1 MNQAF
6 TLLLPYLQDESLAG
20 NQISEQHVPEKRAPC
35 LLVADENLSG
45 VAFTDVGA
53 GAEVI
58 SNRFDIARLA
68 TAAGLSTQ
76 FNDFDFSVYPPAHF
90 ARICYRISK
99 ERAVVEHIIKQS
111 LHLLRP
117 GGELILCGAKNEG
130 LKRYAGVSAE
140 YFDSPA
146 ETRKRGSM
154 YTARIIKNTS
164 ETKLVRPKDHS
175 DYEQMIAVEVDD
187 SIAGDAGF
195 NNQLYTKPGLF
206 GAARFDQGSAMLVAY
221 LEAFFEEFRT
231 PPQSLLDLGC
241 GYGYLTVSAARL
253 GISHGMTRIVATDNC
268 AAAIIACR
276 ANIERLNISA
286 EVIAD
291 DCAQGISETFD
302 AVICNPPFHQGF
314 KTDSALSEK
323 FVRAAAEHLTSE
335 GRALFVVNQFV
346 PLEKVASQVFKSI
359 EVVNKDR
366 SFKLLSMARPTRS
379 LVRRT

>member
-6 TLLLPYLQDESLAG
+6 TLLLPYLQDESLPG
-20 NQISEQHVPEKRAPC
+20 NQLSEKQVLC

-45 VAFTDVGA
+45 AAFTDVGA
-53 GAEVI
+53 GTEVI
-58 SNRFDIARLA
+58 SNRFDIARMA
-68 TAAGLSTQ
+68 TAADLSTQ

-99 ERAVVEHIIKQS
+99 ERAVVEHIIDQS

-130 LKRYAGVSAE
+130 LKRYARVAAE

-146 ETRKRGSM
+146 ETRKHGSM

-164 ETKLVRPKDHS
+164 ETKSAKPKDHS
-175 DYEQMIAVEVDD
+175 DYEQMIAVEIDD
-187 SIAGDAGF
+187 AIAGDAGF
-195 NNQLYTKPGLF
+195 NNKLYTKPGSF
-206 GAARFDQGSAMLVAY
+206 GAARIDQGSAMLVAY
-221 LEAFFEEFRT
+221 LEAFFEDFQM

-253 GISHGMTRIVATDNC
+253 GISYGMTRIVATDNC

-276 ANIERLNISA
+276 ANIKRLNITA

-314 KTDSALSEK
+314 KTDAALSEK
-323 FVRAAAEHLTSE
+323 FVRAAAEHLTPE

-366 SFKLLSMARPTRS
+366 SFKLLSMARPMRS
-379 LVRRT
+379 LLRRD